1 MSQANIRRI
10 EAYWIVCMGAL
21 LAAGCAVGPNY
32 HPPKVNT
39 PDQWTGLSAASTDD
53 TSVATPEAATV
64 AEWWKHFHDP
74 ELDSLISKAVQTN
87 LTLKQAQERILQARE
102 ARTVAGASML
112 PSLDASSNV
121 SNSRSGLSATP
132 AGGST
137 QSLTSKSRNLFQ
149 SGLDATWELDLFGG
163 IRRSIEAADAN
174 LQAAVEDSRD
184 VMVTLTAEVA
194 LNYVELRGYQQQ
206 VAIAQKNLES
216 QRRTAELT
224 HKRFDVGFAS
234 RLDVAN
240 ADAQVATTQSQIPLL
255 EASAQQ
261 SIYSLSVLLGREP
274 AALLTELSP
283 QGGIP
288 ATPPVVPIGLPSDLL
303 QRRPDIRRAEAQLH
317 SATAEIGVATAD
329 LFPKFSL
336 TGSAGQQGLTVGSLG
351 SLASRFWSV
360 GPSVTLPLF
369 NAGKIRANIRLQNAA
384 QQQALLAYQQT
395 VLTAL
400 QDVETALVAYAKEQQ
415 HGAALLNAV
424 SANET
429 AVDLS
434 TRLYTAGQG
443 DFLNVLTAQ
452 RDLYSSEDALVQS
465 NRAVDT
471 DLIALYKALGGG
483 WEKKSTPATTPVM
496 P

>member
-1 MSQANIRRI
+1 MSQANIKRI
-10 EAYWIVCMGAL
+10 GTYGIVGVWAL

-39 PDQWTGLSAASTDD
+39 PTQWTGLSAASTDN
-53 TSVATPEAATV
+53 TSVATPEAAAV
-64 AEWWKHFHDP
+64 ADWWKNFHDS
-74 ELDSLISKAVQTN
+74 ELDSLIDSAVRSN

-102 ARTVAGASML
+102 ARTVAGASMF
-112 PSLDASSNV
+112 PSLDASANV
-121 SNSRSGLSATP
+121 SNSRSGLSVTP
-132 AGGST
+132 AGGTT
-137 QSLTSKSRNLFQ
+137 QSLTSRSRNLFQ
-149 SGLDATWELDLFGG
+149 NGLDATWELDLFGG
-163 IRRSIEAADAN
+163 IRRGVEAADAN

-206 VAIAQKNLES
+206 IAIAQNNLEA
-216 QRRTAELT
+216 QRQTAELT

-240 ADAQVATTQSQIPLL
+240 ADAQVATTESQIPLL

-261 SIYSLSVLLGREP
+261 TIYSLSVLLGREP

-283 QGGIP
+283 QGAIP
-288 ATPPVVPIGLPSDLL
+288 ATPPVVPVGLPSDLL

-317 SATAEIGVATAD
+317 SATAQIGVATAD

-336 TGSAGQQGLTVGSLG
+336 TGSGGQQGLTVGSLG

-384 QQQALLAYQQT
+384 QQQALLAYQQN

-400 QDVETALVAYAKEQQ
+400 QDVESALVAYAKEQQ

-424 SANET
+424 SANKT

-483 WEKKSTPATTPVM
+483 WEKKAAATQATP
-496 P
+496 